1 MIAYNPKEW
10 FMFIFRF
17 HKSDTLR
24 KLFPLLILIGF
35 FTAGIVYAEINY
47 LKLSPNSNLKNVLIL
62 HTLLSFVISTL
73 LVFRTNTAYERW
85 WEGRKLWGSLVN
97 SSRNLSL
104 KLSSYLSQD
113 DEEERRFFAQQIM
126 LFSKS
131 LAAHLGSEK
140 VRVELDQ
147 LTSVNL
153 QDSHLPMTISSAI
166 IYRVETL
173 RKNNK
178 ISDTQYWMLNAEL
191 TNMMDVCGACERIKN
206 TPIPL
211 SYNVFIK
218 KFIFFY
224 VMMLPFSLAFS
235 VGYYSVLIVCFV
247 LYVLASL
254 ELIAEEIEDPFGDD
268 ENDLPTQR
276 LSNVI
281 GKSAENILMR

>member
-24 KLFPLLILIGF
+24 KLLPLLILIGF

-113 DEEERRFFAQQIM
+113 DKEERIFFAQHIM

-140 VRVELDQ
+140 VRMELDQ
-147 LTSVNL
+147 LTNVNL

-166 IYRVETL
+166 MHRVETL

-281 GKSAENILMR
+281 GKSTENILMP